1 MQAMQDKDF
10 DQLFKDRFEEAEI
23 QPSSNLWGNIE
34 QELAPRKKK
43 AFPVY
48 WAAAAVVVIATTIG
62 LLSQKTEPL
71 KLQGNAAEAT
81 AKVESAVVAP
91 AKPNTAVEEP
101 LVAGTKSTPL
111 VLTPKV
117 KLENLVR
124 KNNQVAVQPIQEVN
138 RQEVKV
144 VDVVAEQKEEIK
156 SAATLEKEI
165 MIAKIDPPAVLE
177 QNNQIAETEVRERK
191 GIRNV
196 GDVINFVVDKLDKR
210 EKKIIQF
217 KTDDDDNSSLIA
229 VNIGILK
236 FNSRKNK

>member
-1 MQAMQDKDF
+1 MQDKDF

-23 QPSSNLWGNIE
+23 QPSSNLWSNIE
-34 QELAPRKKK
+34 SELTPKKK
-43 AFPVY
+43 RKFPVY

-62 LLSQKTEPL
+62 LLSQKTESL
-71 KLQGNAAEAT
+71 KLQGNAAETT
-81 AKVESAVVAP
+81 AQIEKVPVVP
-91 AKPNTAVEEP
+91 SRLNTVAEEP
-101 LVAGTKSTPL
+101 VVEPESTPL
-111 VLTPKV
+111 ILAPKV

-124 KNNQVAVQPIQEVN
+124 KNSQVAVQPN
-138 RQEVKV
+138 LEVKRQQV
-144 VDVVAEQKEEIK
+144 KVIDVVPEQKEEMV
-156 SAATLEKEI
+156 TLEKEI
-165 MIAKIDPPAVLE
+165 MIAKIDPPVVPE
-177 QNNQIAETEVRERK
+177 QSNQIAETEVRERK

>member
-23 QPSSNLWGNIE
+23 QPSSNLWSNIE
-34 QELAPRKKK
+34 QELTPKKK
-43 AFPVY
+43 KVFPIY

-81 AKVESAVVAP
+81 AKAENVSVTP
-91 AKPNTAVEEP
+91 SKLNTAIEEP
-101 LVAGTKSTPL
+101 VVETKSTPL
-111 VLTPKV
+111 ILAPKV

-124 KNNQVAVQPIQEVN
+124 KNSQLALQPNQEVK

-144 VDVVAEQKEEIK
+144 IDVAPEQKEEIK
-156 SAATLEKEI
+156 PLATLEKEI
-165 MIAKIDPPAVLE
+165 MIAKIDPPVIAE
-177 QNNQIAETEVRERK
+177 QSNQIAETEVRERK

>member
-23 QPSSNLWGNIE
+23 QPSSNLWDNIE
-34 QELAPRKKK
+34 KELTPKKK
-43 AFPVY
+43 RTFPVY

-71 KLQGNAAEAT
+71 KLQGNSADVT
-81 AKVESAVVAP
+81 AKVEKAPVAP
-91 AKPNTAVEEP
+91 ATSESIVEKTVVTPE
-101 LVAGTKSTPL
+101 STPL
-111 VLTPKV
+111 VLAPKV
-117 KLENLVR
+117 QLENLVR
-124 KNNQVAVQPIQEVN
+124 KNSQMALQPKP
-138 RQEVKV
+138 EVKRQQIKA
-144 VDVVAEQKEEIK
+144 VAPEPKEEIK
-156 SAATLEKEI
+156 PLANLEKEV
-165 MIAKIDPPAVLE
+165 MIAKVDPPAVPE
-177 QNNQIAETEVRERK
+177 PGNQIAETDVRERR

-210 EKKIIQF
+210 ENKIIQF
-217 KTDDDDNSSLIA
+217 KTDEDDNSSLIA

>member
-34 QELAPRKKK
+34 KELTPKKKK

-71 KLQGNAAEAT
+71 KLQGNRIET
-81 AKVESAVVAP
+81 AQVEKLPVTVPKQNSV
-91 AKPNTAVEEP
+91 VEEP
-101 LVAGTKSTPL
+101 VVARTESTPL
-111 VLTPKV
+111 VLAPKV

-124 KNNQVAVQPIQEVN
+124 KNSQLAVQPNPEIK
-138 RQEVKV
+138 RQQVKV
-144 VDVVAEQKEEIK
+144 IDVAPEQKEEIK
-156 SAATLEKEI
+156 SVATLEKEI
-165 MIAKIDPPAVLE
+165 MIAKVDPPVITE
-177 QNNQIAETEVRERK
+177 QSNQIAETEVRERK

>member
-34 QELAPRKKK
+34 KELTPKKK
-43 AFPVY
+43 KVFPVY

-71 KLQGNAAEAT
+71 KLQGNPVET
-81 AKVESAVVAP
+81 AQVEKLPVTPS
-91 AKPNTAVEEP
+91 KPNSVVEEP
-101 LVAGTKSTPL
+101 VVEPKSTPL
-111 VLTPKV
+111 VLAPRV

-124 KNNQVAVQPIQEVN
+124 KNSQLAVQPN
-138 RQEVKV
+138 PEVKRQQIKV
-144 VDVVAEQKEEIK
+144 VEVAPEHKEEIK
-156 SAATLEKEI
+156 SVATLEKEI
-165 MIAKIDPPAVLE
+165 MIAKVDPPVVTDHS
-177 QNNQIAETEVRERK
+177 NQIAETEVRERK

>member
-23 QPSSNLWGNIE
+23 QPSSNLWSNIE
-34 QELAPRKKK
+34 SELTPKKK
-43 AFPVY
+43 RKFPVY

-62 LLSQKTEPL
+62 LLSQKTESL
-71 KLQGNAAEAT
+71 KLQGNAAETT
-81 AKVESAVVAP
+81 AQIEKVPVVP
-91 AKPNTAVEEP
+91 SRLNTVAEEP
-101 LVAGTKSTPL
+101 VVEPESTPL
-111 VLTPKV
+111 ILAPKV

-124 KNNQVAVQPIQEVN
+124 KNSQLAVQPN
-138 RQEVKV
+138 LEVKRQQV
-144 VDVVAEQKEEIK
+144 KVIDVVPEQKKEMV
-156 SAATLEKEI
+156 TLEKEI
-165 MIAKIDPPAVLE
+165 MIAKIDPPVVPE
-177 QNNQIAETEVRERK
+177 QSNQIAETEVRERK

>member
-23 QPSSNLWGNIE
+23 QPSSNLWSNIE
-34 QELAPRKKK
+34 SELTPKKK
-43 AFPVY
+43 RKFPVY

-62 LLSQKTEPL
+62 LLSQKTESL
-71 KLQGNAAEAT
+71 KLQGNTAETT
-81 AKVESAVVAP
+81 AQIEKVPVVP
-91 AKPNTAVEEP
+91 SRLNTVAEEP
-101 LVAGTKSTPL
+101 VVEPESTPL
-111 VLTPKV
+111 ILAPKV

-124 KNNQVAVQPIQEVN
+124 KNSQLAVQPN
-138 RQEVKV
+138 LEVKRQQV
-144 VDVVAEQKEEIK
+144 KVIDVVPEQKKEMV
-156 SAATLEKEI
+156 TLEKEI
-165 MIAKIDPPAVLE
+165 MIAKIDPPVVPE
-177 QNNQIAETEVRERK
+177 QSNQIAETEVRERK

>member
-1 MQAMQDKDF
+1 MQDKDF

-34 QELAPRKKK
+34 QELAPKKKK

-62 LLSQKTEPL
+62 LLSQRTEPL
-71 KLQGNAAEAT
+71 KLQGNTAETT
-81 AKVESAVVAP
+81 AQVENVPVAVPKQNAS
-91 AKPNTAVEEP
+91 VEEP
-101 LVAGTKSTPL
+101 ADLRPESTPL
-111 VLTPKV
+111 VLAPKV

-124 KNNQVAVQPIQEVN
+124 KNSQMALQPNE
-138 RQEVKV
+138 EVKRQQV
-144 VDVVAEQKEEIK
+144 KVADVVPEPKEEIK
-156 SAATLEKEI
+156 PVLTMEKEI
-165 MIAKIDPPAVLE
+165 MIAKIDPPVVHE

-210 EKKIIQF
+210 ENKIIQF

>member
-10 DQLFKDRFEEAEI
+10 DQLFQDRFEEAEI

-34 QELAPRKKK
+34 KELTPKKK
-43 AFPVY
+43 RVFPVY

-81 AKVESAVVAP
+81 AKVENVPVTPS
-91 AKPNTAVEEP
+91 KLNTTVEEP
-101 LVAGTKSTPL
+101 VVEPKSTPL
-111 VLTPKV
+111 ILAPKV

-124 KNNQVAVQPIQEVN
+124 KNSQLAVQSNP
-138 RQEVKV
+138 EVKRQQIKV
-144 VDVVAEQKEEIK
+144 VEVAPEQKEEIK
-156 SAATLEKEI
+156 SVATLEKEI
-165 MIAKIDPPAVLE
+165 MIAKVDPPVVAE
-177 QNNQIAETEVRERK
+177 QSTQIAETEVRERK

>member
-23 QPSSNLWGNIE
+23 QPSSNLWSNIE
-34 QELAPRKKK
+34 QELAPKKK
-43 AFPVY
+43 KGFPVY

-71 KLQGNAAEAT
+71 KLQGNAAT
-81 AKVESAVVAP
+81 AKVEKVPVAAP
-91 AKPNTAVEEP
+91 KLNTVVEEP
-101 LVAGTKSTPL
+101 VVAVPESTPL
-111 VLTPKV
+111 VLAPKV

-124 KNNQVAVQPIQEVN
+124 KNNQVAVQPNLEAQRQQVKEV
-138 RQEVKV
+138 VI
-144 VDVVAEQKEEIK
+144 APEQKEEIK
-156 SAATLEKEI
+156 PIATLEKEV
-165 MIAKIDPPAVLE
+165 MIAKIDPPVVGE

-236 FNSRKNK
+236 FNSKKNR

>member
-23 QPSSNLWGNIE
+23 QPSSNLWSNIE
-34 QELAPRKKK
+34 SELTPKKK
-43 AFPVY
+43 RKFPVY

-62 LLSQKTEPL
+62 LLSQKTESL
-71 KLQGNAAEAT
+71 KLQGNAAETT
-81 AKVESAVVAP
+81 AQIEKVPVVP
-91 AKPNTAVEEP
+91 SRLNTVAEEP
-101 LVAGTKSTPL
+101 VVEPESTPL
-111 VLTPKV
+111 ILAPKV

-124 KNNQVAVQPIQEVN
+124 KNSQVAVQPN
-138 RQEVKV
+138 LEVKRQQV
-144 VDVVAEQKEEIK
+144 KVIDVVPEQKKEMV
-156 SAATLEKEI
+156 TLEKEI
-165 MIAKIDPPAVLE
+165 MIAKIDPPVVPE
-177 QNNQIAETEVRERK
+177 QSNQIAETEVRERK

>member
-10 DQLFKDRFEEAEI
+10 DRLFKDRFEEAEI
-23 QPSSNLWGNIE
+23 QPSSSLWSNIE
-34 QELAPRKKK
+34 KELTPKKK
-43 AFPVY
+43 RGFPVY

-71 KLQGNAAEAT
+71 KLQGNPVET
-81 AKVESAVVAP
+81 AQVEKLPVTPSKQNSV
-91 AKPNTAVEEP
+91 VEEQVVTRP
-101 LVAGTKSTPL
+101 ESTPL
-111 VLTPKV
+111 VLAPKI

-124 KNNQVAVQPIQEVN
+124 KNSQLAVQPNPEVK
-138 RQEVKV
+138 RQQIKV
-144 VDVVAEQKEEIK
+144 VDVAPEQKEEIK
-156 SAATLEKEI
+156 SVATLEKEI
-165 MIAKIDPPAVLE
+165 MIAKVDPPVVTE
-177 QNNQIAETEVRERK
+177 QSNQIAETEVRERK

>member
-34 QELAPRKKK
+34 KELTPKKK
-43 AFPVY
+43 RTFPVY

-71 KLQGNAAEAT
+71 KLQGNAADVA
-81 AKVESAVVAP
+81 AKVEKAPVAP
-91 AKPNTAVEEP
+91 ATSESAVEKTV
-101 LVAGTKSTPL
+101 VASESTPL
-111 VLTPKV
+111 VLAPKV
-117 KLENLVR
+117 QLENLVR
-124 KNNQVAVQPIQEVN
+124 KNSQLALQPKP
-138 RQEVKV
+138 EVKRQQIK
-144 VDVVAEQKEEIK
+144 AIGPEPKEETK
-156 SAATLEKEI
+156 PLANLEKEV
-165 MIAKIDPPAVLE
+165 MIAKVDPPAVPE
-177 QNNQIAETEVRERK
+177 SGSQIAETDVRERR

-210 EKKIIQF
+210 ENKIIQF
-217 KTDDDDNSSLIA
+217 KTDEDDNSSLIA

>member
-34 QELAPRKKK
+34 KELTPKKKK

-71 KLQGNAAEAT
+71 KLQGNTAEAT
-81 AKVESAVVAP
+81 AQVEKPATAAKSNTVVEKTVVGP
-91 AKPNTAVEEP
+91 E
-101 LVAGTKSTPL
+101 STPL
-111 VLTPKV
+111 ILAPKV

-124 KNNQVAVQPIQEVN
+124 KNTQVAMQPNQELK

-144 VDVVAEQKEEIK
+144 IDVAPEQKEEIK
-156 SAATLEKEI
+156 SVATLEKEI
-165 MIAKIDPPAVLE
+165 MIAKIDPPAVAE
-177 QNNQIAETEVRERK
+177 QSNQIAETEVRERK